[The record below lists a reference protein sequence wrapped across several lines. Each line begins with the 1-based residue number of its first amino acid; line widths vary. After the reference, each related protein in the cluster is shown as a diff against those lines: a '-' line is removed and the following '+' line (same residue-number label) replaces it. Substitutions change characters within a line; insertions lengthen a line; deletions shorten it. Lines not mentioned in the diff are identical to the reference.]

1 MPWFNVSGLLCVVM
15 ARAPQ
20 NSSSGLQAL
29 IAPVGRLSG
38 DGQLRELIKERHAH
52 SSPSDA
58 GIWYLPEAWSEG
70 VFGVAGR
77 EAVVVQDPS
86 VATWLQLRF
95 GVAPQP
101 LSLEPEWLNR
111 NAGGLPPAAAPV
123 ALD

>member
-1 MPWFNVSGLLCVVM
+1 MVLASQG
-15 ARAPQ
+15 
-20 NSSSGLQAL
+20 SSSGLQAL
-29 IAPVGRLSG
+29 IARVGRLSG

-58 GIWYLPEAWSEG
+58 GIWYLPEAWSEA

-86 VATWLQLRF
+86 VATWLELRF
-95 GVAPQP
+95 GVTPQP

-111 NAGGLPPAAAPV
+111 NASGLPPAAAPV

>member
-1 MPWFNVSGLLCVVM
+1 M

-58 GIWYLPEAWSEG
+58 GIWYLPEVWSEG

-101 LSLEPEWLNR
+101 LPLEQEWLNR
-111 NAGGLPPAAAPV
+111 NAIELPPEAAPV